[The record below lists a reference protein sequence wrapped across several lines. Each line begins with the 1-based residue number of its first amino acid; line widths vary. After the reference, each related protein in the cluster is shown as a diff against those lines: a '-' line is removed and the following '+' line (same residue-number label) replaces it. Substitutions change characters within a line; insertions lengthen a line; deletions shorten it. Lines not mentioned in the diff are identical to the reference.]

1 MTEALQVDT
10 LIETVTRLSALLER
24 EIGLLRERR
33 PLEIE
38 PLQAEKAELTAL
50 YEQAV
55 GALRAEP
62 DFTAALDPA
71 LRNRLAR
78 AVADLEGACAANAEA
93 LRSARQ
99 TTERLVSAIAEE
111 IRVKRPGGNAY
122 SRRGAAPSAA
132 ARRVDA
138 PVSLTFDSS
147 V

>member
-1 MTEALQVDT
+1 MTDALHVDS
-10 LIETVTRLSALLER
+10 LIETIVRLSALLER
-24 EIGLLRERR
+24 ESRLLRDRR

-38 PLQAEKAELTAL
+38 PLQAEKAELTAR

-62 DFTAALDPA
+62 DLAEALDPA
-71 LRNRLAR
+71 LRTRLAQ
-78 AVADLEGACAANAEA
+78 AVADFEQARAANAEA
-93 LRSARQ
+93 LRTARQ

-111 IRVKRPGGNAY
+111 IRIKRPGGNAY
-122 SRRGAAPSAA
+122 SHRGAAPNAA
-132 ARRVDA
+132 SRRVDT

>member
-1 MTEALQVDT
+1 MTEAYHADG
-10 LIETVTRLSALLER
+10 LIETVVRLSALLER
-24 EIGLLRERR
+24 ESRLLRDRR

-38 PLQAEKAELTAL
+38 PLQAEKAELTAR

-62 DFTAALDPA
+62 DLAEALDPA
-71 LRNRLAR
+71 LRTRLAQ
-78 AVADLEGACAANAEA
+78 AVADFEHARAANAEA
-93 LRSARQ
+93 LHAARQ

-111 IRVKRPGGNAY
+111 IRIKRPGGNAY
-122 SRRGAAPSAA
+122 SRRGAAPGAGS
-132 ARRVDA
+132 RPVDA